1 MKLVRLFIVEIIQS
15 LIIYYIFVQFD
26 LEKEKKI
33 IKHYLT
39 RYNIIDLNLK
49 NIKQVK
55 CTEFIFSFKS
65 VNIGWI

>member
-1 MKLVRLFIVEIIQS
+1 VKLVRLFIVEIIQS

-39 RYNIIDLNLK
+39 RYKIIDLNLK

-55 CTEFIFSFKS
+55 CTKFIFSFKS